1 MVWLQ
6 QPQKKASEDIDLEEG
21 TTVEDAMNILL
32 KKYGKEF
39 EKGLFFEGFIGIRKL
54 KPPIFF

>member
-6 QPQKKASEDIDLEEG
+6 QPQKNASENIDLEEG

-39 EKGLFFEGFIGIRKL
+39 
-54 KPPIFF
+54 